1 MTEGSWGRVVVI
13 ASVVAKR
20 GEPMVSAYAASKHG
34 VLGLVRSASREVASK
49 GVTVNAVCP
58 AYVDTLMTDASVE
71 GIAARTGMSLDDAR
85 ALLEHRQPHRRLIDV
100 DEVASA
106 VLFCVDNASVN
117 GQGINVDG
125 GGVQS

>member
-1 MTEGSWGRVVVI
+1 
-13 ASVVAKR
+13 
-20 GEPMVSAYAASKHG
+20 
-34 VLGLVRSASREVASK
+34 VLGLVRSASLEVATS

-58 AYVDTLMTDASVE
+58 AYVDTPMTDASVE
-71 GIAARTGMSLDDAR
+71 GIAARTGRSAAEAR
-85 ALLEHRQPHRRLIDV
+85 DLLERRQPHRRLVSV

-125 GGVQS
+125 GADQS